1 MPPGFLEAA
10 RRVSEGGSA
19 LDPQVVATPKGGAPV
34 HHPPA
39 GQAKPG
45 DELEIDS
52 LDYAGSHSHHARQW
66 SASDHLRCVFG
77 AGGQPDCQGQAA
89 VGGSL
94 LLFAGERL
102 VGGTGRYEGATG
114 NVRSRDRAGGSD
126 IVITIHPPR

>member
-1 MPPGFLEAA
+1 MTKPSHLH
-10 RRVSEGGSA
+10 RSSA
-19 LDPQVVATPKGGAPV
+19 LGVGALIALAAVALLTTAGRAASSTQTLRFYSKPALFTFTPKGGAPV

-66 SASDHLRCVFG
+66 SASDHLQCVFG

-102 VGGTGRYEGATG
+102 VGGTGRY
-114 NVRSRDRAGGSD
+114 
-126 IVITIHPPR
+126 